1 MFLEKI
7 IENQNKK
14 SSMYMAAKKITR
26 RKQRVSI
33 RVAKN
38 ARSTSIGK
46 TFKLFNLNFSAVRL
60 FLQNREIKEDLV

>member
-26 RKQRVSI
+26 RKQRAYVVSPKMQGLQ
-33 RVAKN
+33 VLAKH
-38 ARSTSIGK
+38 
-46 TFKLFNLNFSAVRL
+46 LNYL
-60 FLQNREIKEDLV
+60 T

>member
-1 MFLEKI
+1 
-7 IENQNKK
+7 
-14 SSMYMAAKKITR
+14 MYMAAKKITR

-33 RVAKN
+33 RIAKN